1 MAFDYNT
8 WKRQYLAH
16 ERHRQA
22 NSGAPAPMAT
32 GRAGG
37 YRPGP
42 SGGATSKGGV
52 VDLTADDDDDVQ
64 ATGPF
69 SQSALGKRPYEQHQS
84 SSYDHWS
91 RSTFSG
97 GLGFVRPRARARA
110 PCGPSHVLVDTVR
123 AMRDAQGAYASINF
137 AVYDESHFKIEPE
150 GIRLPDQVTELM
162 RSSFPRAR
170 QHKESF
176 YVPLRYHDKVRDGT
190 ARAAPTTPR
199 PRY

>member
-69 SQSALGKRPYEQHQS
+69 SQSALGKRPYEQHQP

-97 GLGFVRPRARARA
+97 GLGFVRPGARVPHVPRSMSSLRPFARRATRRA
-110 PCGPSHVLVDTVR
+110 PTRRSILRCTTR
-123 AMRDAQGAYASINF
+123 AISKSSPKAS
-137 AVYDESHFKIEPE
+137 
-150 GIRLPDQVTELM
+150 GCRIR
-162 RSSFPRAR
+162 
-170 QHKESF
+170 
-176 YVPLRYHDKVRDGT
+176 
-190 ARAAPTTPR
+190 
-199 PRY
+199 

>member
-110 PCGPSHVLVDTVR
+110 
-123 AMRDAQGAYASINF
+123 
-137 AVYDESHFKIEPE
+137 
-150 GIRLPDQVTELM
+150 
-162 RSSFPRAR
+162 RAR
-170 QHKESF
+170 ALWPE
-176 YVPLRYHDKVRDGT
+176 
-190 ARAAPTTPR
+190 PR
-199 PRY
+199 PR